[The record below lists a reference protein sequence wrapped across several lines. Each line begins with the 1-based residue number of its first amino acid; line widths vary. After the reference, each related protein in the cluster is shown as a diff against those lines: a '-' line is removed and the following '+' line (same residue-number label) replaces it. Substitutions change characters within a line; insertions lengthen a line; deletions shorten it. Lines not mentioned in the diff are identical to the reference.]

1 MFVAAS
7 IVEYLKLNRLVI
19 TTAESCTA
27 GKIITLISEVDGG
40 GHVFRVV
47 MSSIRQKR
55 KQRLLKVRP
64 YTINIFNLT
73 SCEVAR
79 EMVLGALGDSP
90 ANVAIAT
97 TGILGPDVIDGIT
110 LGTVCFD
117 WAYRLGRGLSVF
129 CRKER
134 FMGSRQEVQL
144 AASLHALKSLPHFHQ
159 LAIAGEGA

>member
-55 KQRLLKVRP
+55 
-64 YTINIFNLT
+64 N
-73 SCEVAR
+73 SDC
-79 EMVLGALGDSP
+79 
-90 ANVAIAT
+90 
-97 TGILGPDVIDGIT
+97 
-110 LGTVCFD
+110 
-117 WAYRLGRGLSVF
+117 
-129 CRKER
+129 
-134 FMGSRQEVQL
+134 
-144 AASLHALKSLPHFHQ
+144 
-159 LAIAGEGA
+159 